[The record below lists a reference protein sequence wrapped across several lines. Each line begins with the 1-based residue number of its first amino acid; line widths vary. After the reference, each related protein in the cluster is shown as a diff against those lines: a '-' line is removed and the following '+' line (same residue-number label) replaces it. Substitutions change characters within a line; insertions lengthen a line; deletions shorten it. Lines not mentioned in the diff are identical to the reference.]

1 MILIITNKADVHPT
15 PVIEILNHKEI
26 PVFRLNTEALLTD
39 YEFLWWNDNSSCDF
53 HIRCLQNGLEVRG
66 SEITAVWDRRP
77 EPPKELPIKSSPQID
92 RHNLAEALGFLVFL
106 RYYLKDIPSIGSIAN
121 DRLASSKMLQYKY
134 ALKVGFTVPESC
146 YANRKGNI
154 AHLVSKYE
162 QLLFKSI
169 ENDDIWDEDNMQD
182 YVFYAQKV
190 PTETVLAAPDEAFSQ
205 TVSFAQNY
213 VEKKFELRVTVI
225 RDKVF
230 ACRINSQ
237 VMTDDTGKTDWR
249 QGYDYG
255 LEQEPFVLPKE
266 ISDKCRE
273 YLNLMDL
280 NFGCF
285 DFIVTPAG
293 EYVFLE
299 CNPNGQW
306 LWVELAT
313 GLKISWAIADF
324 LINCREQNPDM

>member
-1 MILIITNKADVHPT
+1 MILIITNKEDIHPT
-15 PVIEILNHKEI
+15 PVIEILDSRKV
-26 PVFRLNTEALLTD
+26 PVFRLNTEALLAD
-39 YEFLWWNDNSSCDF
+39 YEFSWWNDNRSCDF
-53 HIRCLQNGLEVRG
+53 HIRCIQNGLEVRG
-66 SEITAVWDRRP
+66 SEIIAVWDRRP
-77 EPPKELPIKSSPQID
+77 ESPKELPIKSSPQID
-92 RHNLAEALGFLVFL
+92 SHNLAEALGFLVFL

-121 DRLASSKMLQYKY
+121 DRQASSKMLQYKY
-134 ALKVGFTVPESC
+134 AIQAGFAVPESC
-146 YANRKGNI
+146 YTNRKENI
-154 AHLVSKYE
+154 VSLASRYR

-190 PTETVLAAPDEAFSQ
+190 SSETVLAAPDEAFSQ

-213 VEKKFELRVTVI
+213 VEKEFELRVTVVGNKI
-225 RDKVF
+225 F

-237 VMTDDTGKTDWR
+237 AMTDDTGKTDWR

-255 LEQEPFVLPKE
+255 MEQEPFALPKE

-306 LWVELAT
+306 LWIELAT
-313 GLKISWAIADF
+313 GLKISGAIADY
-324 LINCREQNPDM
+324 LINCR

>member
-1 MILIITNKADVHPT
+1 MILIITNKEDIHPT
-15 PVIEILNHKEI
+15 PVIEILDSRKV

-39 YEFLWWNDNSSCDF
+39 YEFAWWNDSRSCDF
-53 HIRCLQNGLEVRG
+53 HIRCIQNGLEVRG

-77 EPPKELPIKSSPQID
+77 ESPKELPIKSSPQID
-92 RHNLAEALGFLVFL
+92 SHNLAEALGFLVFL
-106 RYYLKDIPSIGSIAN
+106 RSYLKDIPSIGSIAY
-121 DRLASSKMLQYKY
+121 DRQASSKMLQYKY
-134 ALKVGFTVPESC
+134 AIQAGFAVPESC
-146 YANRKGNI
+146 YTNRKENI
-154 AHLVSKYE
+154 VPMASRYR

-182 YVFYAQKV
+182 YVFYARKV
-190 PTETVLAAPDEAFSQ
+190 SSETVIAAPDEAFSQ
-205 TVSFAQNY
+205 TVSFVQNY
-213 VEKKFELRVTVI
+213 VEKEFELRVTVVGGKI
-225 RDKVF
+225 F
-230 ACRINSQ
+230 SCRINSQ
-237 VMTDDTGKTDWR
+237 TMTDDTGKTDWR

-255 LEQEPFVLPKE
+255 LEQEAFDLPKE
-266 ISDKCRE
+266 ISGKCQE
-273 YLNLMDL
+273 YLRLMGL

-313 GLKISWAIADF
+313 GLKISGAIADF
-324 LINCREQNPDM
+324 LVNCR

>member
-1 MILIITNKADVHPT
+1 MILIITNKEDVHPT
-15 PVIEILNHKEI
+15 PVLEILNIRNI

-39 YEFLWWNDNSSCDF
+39 YEFSWWNDNRSCDF
-53 HIRCLQNGLEVRG
+53 HIRCLQNGLEVKG

-77 EPPKELPIKSSPQID
+77 EPPEELPIKSSPQID
-92 RHNLAEALGFLVFL
+92 KHNLAEALGFLVFL
-106 RYYLKDIPSIGSIAN
+106 RYYLKDIPSIGSIVN
-121 DRLASSKMLQYKY
+121 DRPASSKMLQYKY
-134 ALKVGFTVPESC
+134 ALKVGFTVPESL
-146 YANRKGNI
+146 YTNRKGNI
-154 AHLVSKYE
+154 GILASKYG

-169 ENDDIWDEDNMQD
+169 ENDDIWDEENLQD
-182 YVFYAQKV
+182 YVFYARKV
-190 PTETVLAAPDEAFSQ
+190 SSETVLAAPDEAFSQ

-213 VEKKFELRVTVI
+213 VDKEFELRVTAVGE
-225 RDKVF
+225 KVF

-237 VMTDDTGKTDWR
+237 AMTDDTGKIDWR

-255 LEQEPFVLPKE
+255 LEQEAFDLPIG
-266 ISDKCRE
+266 ISDKCLE
-273 YLNLMDL
+273 YLRLMGL

-285 DFIVTPAG
+285 DFIVTPSG

-313 GLKISWAIADF
+313 GLKISEAIADF
-324 LINCREQNPDM
+324 LMNHL

>member
-1 MILIITNKADVHPT
+1 MILIITNKEDVHPT
-15 PVIEILNHKEI
+15 PVIEILNSRNI

-39 YEFLWWNDNSSCDF
+39 YEFSWWNDNRSCDF
-53 HIRCLQNGLEVRG
+53 HIRCIRNGLEVRG

-77 EPPKELPIKSSPQID
+77 EPPKELPLMSSPQID
-92 RHNLAEALGFLVFL
+92 SHNLAEALGFLVFL

-121 DRLASSKMLQYKY
+121 DRPASSKMLQYKY
-134 ALKVGFTVPESC
+134 AIQAGFAVPESR
-146 YANRKGNI
+146 YTNRKEDI
-154 AHLVSKYE
+154 VPMASRYR

-169 ENDDIWDEDNMQD
+169 ENGDIWDEDNMQD

-190 PTETVLAAPDEAFSQ
+190 SSETVLAAPDEAFSQ

-213 VEKKFELRVTVI
+213 VEKEFELRVTVVGEKI
-225 RDKVF
+225 F
-230 ACRINSQ
+230 SCRINSQ
-237 VMTDDTGKTDWR
+237 SMTDDTGKTDWR

-255 LEQEPFVLPKE
+255 MGQEAFDLPKE
-266 ISDKCRE
+266 ISVKCQE
-273 YLNLMDL
+273 YLRMMGL

-285 DFIVTPAG
+285 DFIVTPSG

-313 GLKISWAIADF
+313 GLKISEAIADF
-324 LINCREQNPDM
+324 LMNHL

>member
-1 MILIITNKADVHPT
+1 MILIITNKEDIHPT
-15 PVIEILNHKEI
+15 PVIEILDSRKV

-39 YEFLWWNDNSSCDF
+39 YEFAWWNDSRSCDF
-53 HIRCLQNGLEVRG
+53 HIRCIQNGFELKG

-77 EPPKELPIKSSPQID
+77 ESPKELPIRSSPQID
-92 RHNLAEALGFLVFL
+92 SHNLAEALGFLVFL
-106 RYYLKDIPSIGSIAN
+106 RSYLKDIPSIGSIAY
-121 DRLASSKMLQYKY
+121 DRQASSKMLQYKY
-134 ALKVGFTVPESC
+134 AIQAGFAVPESC
-146 YANRKGNI
+146 YTNRKENI
-154 AHLVSKYE
+154 VPMASRYR

-182 YVFYAQKV
+182 YVFYARKV
-190 PTETVLAAPDEAFSQ
+190 SSETVIAAPDEAFSQ
-205 TVSFAQNY
+205 TVSFVQNY
-213 VEKKFELRVTVI
+213 VEKEFELRVTVVGGKI
-225 RDKVF
+225 F
-230 ACRINSQ
+230 SCRINSQ
-237 VMTDDTGKTDWR
+237 TMTDDTGKTDWR

-255 LEQEPFVLPKE
+255 LEQEAFDLPKE
-266 ISDKCRE
+266 ISGKCQE
-273 YLNLMDL
+273 YLRLMGL

-313 GLKISWAIADF
+313 GLKISGAIADF
-324 LINCREQNPDM
+324 LVNCR